1 MLRSAAPHPKDRT
14 SPATRLH
21 DVLVQNEQT
30 GVQWRAARGAI
41 DGGQIV
47 VTSTRATR
55 PPASLFDDPRRTFT
69 IVARDGG
76 ERVRN
81 FPHTRYLTDRSA
93 PPARYVFG

>member
-1 MLRSAAPHPKDRT
+1 MLRSAAPHPKDST
-14 SPATRLH
+14 SPAARLH

-41 DGGQIV
+41 DGGHIV

-55 PPASLFDDPRRTFT
+55 PPADLFDEPRRTYT

-81 FPHTRYLTDRSA
+81 FAHTRHLPERSE
-93 PPARYVFG
+93 PPVRYVFG